1 MKGRIKIIDFRFSR
15 YIKKGELAKSVL
27 GSPIYMSP
35 IRLNK
40 LNKIKGYEDIKYDDK
55 EDIWSLGITC
65 YELLVGENP
74 FDSESMEELVQKVNI
89 GDYYMPITLSKEAMS
104 FLNCMIQLNPQKRLD
119 IEKLCNHEF
128 LRKNVKEFTKLD
140 LNTLKNMTIIDDSKI
155 LINTKI
161 NSHICDILGDGMEE
175 SIRMKK

>member
-1 MKGRIKIIDFRFSR
+1 
-15 YIKKGELAKSVL
+15 
-27 GSPIYMSP
+27 MSP

-65 YELLVGENP
+65 YELLVGEPP
-74 FDSESMEELVQKVNI
+74 FNSQSIEELVQLLNI
-89 GDYYMPITLSKEAMS
+89 GDYYIPTTLSKQAMS
-104 FLNCMIQLNPQKRLD
+104 FLNCMIQFNPQKRFD

-128 LRKNVKEFTKLD
+128 LRKNVKDFTKLD
-140 LNTLKNMTIIDDSKI
+140 INKLKNLVIIDNSKI

-161 NSHICDILGDGMEE
+161 NSHIWDLLGD
-175 SIRMKK
+175 